1 MLTTIL
7 FAVANL
13 DGMEKI
19 VIKKLSCVH
28 LTHAVKMESVRTKKM
43 DSSANA
49 TLDLEVYIYIII
61 FLGFTALISFQ
72 TVLKAVIRQ
81 LSNNHF
87 LHSP

>member
-49 TLDLEVYIYIII
+49 TLDLEVYIYHHI
-61 FLGFTALISFQ
+61 F
-72 TVLKAVIRQ
+72 R
-81 LSNNHF
+81 
-87 LHSP
+87 LHSFD